1 MLITLTS
8 NHLQVLSSPGIY
20 LNEAIWGM
28 LESSEWVKVL
38 SAKPVFHLQD
48 PHSGEDQLL
57 QIVFWLQPVCYI
69 KQPLLHPRNKNM
81 NLIKIT
87 LLKIINNELDCLNE
101 TLFHLLF
108 SWSFSTI

>member
-1 MLITLTS
+1 MRITLTS

-48 PHSGEDQLL
+48 PHGEKNGGKKGKRSKVQIPSVICKVQGHAGL
-57 QIVFWLQPVCYI
+57 QETVSIPNS
-69 KQPLLHPRNKNM
+69 KGKN
-81 NLIKIT
+81 NPFR
-87 LLKIINNELDCLNE
+87 C
-101 TLFHLLF
+101 
-108 SWSFSTI
+108 